1 MWFENIVFEYEMEK
15 ATQYDW
21 EILELKLIYVLST
34 YSSDYGFGTNV
45 EYSF

>member
-1 MWFENIVFEYEMEK
+1 MWFENTVFEYVTE
-15 ATQYDW
+15 YDL
-21 EILELKLIYVLST
+21 EILDLKLIYVLST